1 MYFVMSEFCEAP
13 QSSTAWYLVHCKSRK
28 EHYAAYIINTCLGLD
43 FFVPTCEIRSRGV
56 VRNVPFFPSYF
67 FVMMDLQKTPVSKIN
82 SSPGVLRLVEFG
94 GEPQAVPESIISGI
108 RERLQHIDMAD
119 LQKFHPGDV
128 VRMKKNESWRDLE
141 MIFLGS
147 SSPNHR
153 VYVLLELL
161 GRLNKVEVNIEAL
174 EKCHEV
180 QKRQHIRF
188 TRGKGRKIK
197 NAVS

>member
-1 MYFVMSEFCEAP
+1 
-13 QSSTAWYLVHCKSRK
+13 
-28 EHYAAYIINTCLGLD
+28 
-43 FFVPTCEIRSRGV
+43 
-56 VRNVPFFPSYF
+56 
-67 FVMMDLQKTPVSKIN
+67 MMDLQKTPVSKIN

-108 RERLQHIDMAD
+108 RERLQHIDMTD

-161 GRLNKVEVNIEAL
+161 GRLNKV
-174 EKCHEV
+174 
-180 QKRQHIRF
+180 
-188 TRGKGRKIK
+188 
-197 NAVS
+197 